1 MGGVTEVPHVNINVI
16 KISKIM
22 TAKVLDNKKWYH
34 CIRAI
39 ILKTGS

>member
-22 TAKVLDNKKWYH
+22 TVKVLDNKKMV
-34 CIRAI
+34 
-39 ILKTGS
+39 LLLLEPSF